1 MLEWPMPRGPRQFDS
16 EDELYAAAVGALA
29 RRAHSCYEM
38 RKYLER
44 RASDRGR
51 AFAPNVIAR
60 LKAEGLIDDAR
71 YAALFARAHAA
82 NRRQGPLRIAREL
95 RARGVADRHIRV
107 ALELVASPE
116 DEGAALRRR
125 IEIWLRRHGAA
136 SPKALDARHFAS
148 LYRSLL
154 QAGFAGRSIRSELDR
169 LRGERHG
176 SPEIDVEDG

>member
-82 NRRQGPLRIAREL
+82 NRRQGPLRI
-95 RARGVADRHIRV
+95 RV